1 MNAMM
6 TVFYDWSRTVAGYF
20 TWAAPLAV
28 RITVGW
34 VFLWS
39 GWEKLQILPRMIEN
53 FRDWGIPA
61 PEFLA
66 PFASG
71 VELVGGILLM
81 VGLLTRFA
89 AVPMMIVM
97 AVAIASAKWS
107 QVDSLE
113 TFLGFEEVSYFV
125 MFAWLGISGPGPISL
140 DHLVLKTFRPNRLPS
155 DYGA

>member
-1 MNAMM
+1 MNAVI
-6 TVFYDWSRTVAGYF
+6 TIFYDWSRIVAGYF
-20 TWAAPLAV
+20 AWAAPLAG

-39 GWEKLQILPRMIEN
+39 GWQKLHILPRMIEN

-61 PEFLA
+61 PEIMA

-71 VELVGGILLM
+71 VELVTGVLLL

-97 AVAIASAKWS
+97 AVAIASAKAS
-107 QVDSLE
+107 QIDSLE
-113 TFLGFEEVSYFV
+113 TFLGFEEVAYFV
-125 MFAWLGISGPGPISL
+125 MFAWLAIAGPGPVSL
-140 DHLVLKTFRPNRLPS
+140 DHVVLKTFRPGRLPE